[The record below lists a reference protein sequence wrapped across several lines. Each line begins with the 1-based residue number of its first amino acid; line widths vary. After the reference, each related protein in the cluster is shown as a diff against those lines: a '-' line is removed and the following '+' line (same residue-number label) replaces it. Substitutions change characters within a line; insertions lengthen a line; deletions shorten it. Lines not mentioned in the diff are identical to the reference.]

1 MSKAWLKCYVQLGQP
16 MLEDAV
22 RVLAASDIERG
33 QTASPESGVGLVLLR
48 DVTVEV
54 IDWLRRAT
62 RHATVLAVAL
72 TEAGLGVDHTW
83 QLMSA
88 GAADVLCWRRVPSS
102 ADDIT
107 ARIDRLHQV
116 TAVMHSP
123 ALQRQMVGESAPWR
137 SIDAGA
143 RRSRRVHERLG
154 ADRG

>member
-1 MSKAWLKCYVQLGQP
+1 MRYACSQRRILK
-16 MLEDAV
+16 
-22 RVLAASDIERG
+22 RG

-137 SIDAGA
+137 SIMRELVEVGA
-143 RRSRRVHERLG
+143 FTERLG